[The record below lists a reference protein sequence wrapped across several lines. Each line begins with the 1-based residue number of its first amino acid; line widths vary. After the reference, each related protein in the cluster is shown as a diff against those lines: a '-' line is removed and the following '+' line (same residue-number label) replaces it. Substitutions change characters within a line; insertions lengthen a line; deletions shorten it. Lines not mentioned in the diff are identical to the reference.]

1 MEESNQLVDL
11 TNQILISF
19 FDTEIECNEENEF
32 EKEDQILLDIQN
44 EKPEN
49 TSANSV
55 SDDAETNNSLNR
67 DEIIEK
73 IMSYKMNDIFIS
85 KMQTKIEKKFI
96 NYQSKKTLSIIKNI
110 EKYGISCY
118 AEFFFMILK
127 IITNEKKNIIIQIIS
142 ILKYFI
148 LSNQSSLISLFQALV
163 EISNSDLSID
173 IIENILLILQMLYSL
188 KALNFDGYQLA
199 VDFLLKNQNSIPI
212 DSVKNINDDFL
223 ISKPRYD
230 VNTNHQIEL
239 LKRKNE
245 ILEEKY
251 QNLIIENRK
260 LKDEKSLFNKSN
272 ESKSFQNNKIFDE
285 MIQQSKIEPN
295 LRVYSK
301 HFYDLMTVAFIIG
314 SPCYRLLQKYL
325 PIPHERNIRKKFSPV
340 LQRISNNLTN
350 EFNCDEIL
358 KDLNLKQPKN
368 DPLYVTL
375 AIDAAKFKNIEG
387 KFILKSLPNLKYIQ
401 ENKIY
406 KNIFVF
412 HIQSINKKIDSF
424 PIYVRFAE
432 SGSANEDIKKVF
444 LFLKKKLAENNII
457 IKFVATD
464 GDHYYDIFHDLFFQQ
479 VLQMIKQKKTFL
491 EIVNQLS
498 QNFLKNDIYLPISD
512 FLHSIKLLRSYFLE
526 GKINLD
532 ILSNIEIFPHE
543 MQKYNLG
550 HVISDDSAIGK
561 MKDSYSLKLFSTE
574 TVLKSIEFKD
584 YHLLFFILPFNVIIE
599 SLKNPNLS
607 IDSRV
612 FLLDLA
618 YQFLFF
624 HLFQKNYNKNSIH
637 SRIGIERIINTI
649 IGLAVALKSFDFIR
663 LGNISSHPLENLFGI
678 IRLSSHYDHSWYN
691 MINSLSK
698 GFFIKTLIDKNNISI
713 KRRERLNEAGVAVG
727 GELIQKDG
735 EISAYTPFQLFTII
749 WANMKQNNELLAN
762 HKVDIKPFVIWF
774 KNYKKI
780 QWNECIYIPSK
791 LSGSSI
797 INRYKTDE
805 YNELKIIRKEK
816 RKQAMNKKK
825 LQPQS
830 VMTTRFNLNEF
841 EIKALD
847 KTNIKDFME
856 FLYQNPLNDYSNKLK
871 QQIKKKEIA

>member
-1 MEESNQLVDL
+1 M
-11 TNQILISF
+11 
-19 FDTEIECNEENEF
+19 
-32 EKEDQILLDIQN
+32 
-44 EKPEN
+44 
-49 TSANSV
+49 
-55 SDDAETNNSLNR
+55 
-67 DEIIEK
+67 
-73 IMSYKMNDIFIS
+73 
-85 KMQTKIEKKFI
+85 
-96 NYQSKKTLSIIKNI
+96 
-110 EKYGISCY
+110 
-118 AEFFFMILK
+118 
-127 IITNEKKNIIIQIIS
+127 
-142 ILKYFI
+142 
-148 LSNQSSLISLFQALV
+148 
-163 EISNSDLSID
+163 
-173 IIENILLILQMLYSL
+173 
-188 KALNFDGYQLA
+188 
-199 VDFLLKNQNSIPI
+199 
-212 DSVKNINDDFL
+212 
-223 ISKPRYD
+223 
-230 VNTNHQIEL
+230 
-239 LKRKNE
+239 
-245 ILEEKY
+245 
-251 QNLIIENRK
+251 
-260 LKDEKSLFNKSN
+260 
-272 ESKSFQNNKIFDE
+272 
-285 MIQQSKIEPN
+285 
-295 LRVYSK
+295 
-301 HFYDLMTVAFIIG
+301 
-314 SPCYRLLQKYL
+314 
-325 PIPHERNIRKKFSPV
+325 
-340 LQRISNNLTN
+340 
-350 EFNCDEIL
+350 
-358 KDLNLKQPKN
+358 
-368 DPLYVTL
+368 
-375 AIDAAKFKNIEG
+375 
-387 KFILKSLPNLKYIQ
+387 
-401 ENKIY
+401 
-406 KNIFVF
+406 
-412 HIQSINKKIDSF
+412 
-424 PIYVRFAE
+424 
-432 SGSANEDIKKVF
+432 
-444 LFLKKKLAENNII
+444 
-457 IKFVATD
+457 ATD

-561 MKDSYSLKLFSTE
+561 MTDSYPLKLFSTE

-713 KRRERLNEAGVAVG
+713 KRRERLSEAGVAVG

-780 QWNECIYIPSK
+780 QWNERIYIPSK

-816 RKQAMNKKK
+816 RKLAMNKKK